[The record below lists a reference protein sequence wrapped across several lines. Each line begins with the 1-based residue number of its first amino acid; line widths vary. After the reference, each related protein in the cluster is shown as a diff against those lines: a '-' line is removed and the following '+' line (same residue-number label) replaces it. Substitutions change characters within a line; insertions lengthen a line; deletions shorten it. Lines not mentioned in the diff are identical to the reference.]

1 MKAMLVLLLHHLA
14 VAASLHLRIGSRP
27 SPLACTQAEAIAT
40 ALKKADPTIS
50 IDIVKITSRSEAG
63 AEPVAAGATMAG
75 TDFTGNIDD
84 AVLSGAVDIGVHS
97 LKDLPPL
104 HRWEAANALA
114 IGCHLPREDPW
125 DVLIG
130 ASSLAASSLPFNARV
145 GSASVRR
152 RAQLLALRPDVQVVG
167 LRGNVQA
174 RLDALEG
181 NQVGRAAALTARSR
195 PAVTISLHS
204 HPLHSPA

>member
-1 MKAMLVLLLHHLA
+1 MKAILILLLHRLA
-14 VAASLHLRIGSRP
+14 ITASLHLRIGSRP
-27 SPLACTQAEAIAT
+27 SPLACTQAEAVAT
-40 ALKKADPTIS
+40 ALRKVDPTIS
-50 IDIVKITSRSEAG
+50 IDIVKITSESEAG

-84 AVLSGAVDIGVHS
+84 AILSGAVDIGVHS

-104 HRWEAANALA
+104 HRWKAADALA
-114 IGCHLPREDPW
+114 IGLHLPREDPC

-130 ASSLAASSLPFNARV
+130 ASSLAAMPANARV

-152 RAQLLALRPDVQVVG
+152 RAQLLALRPDVKVVG

-174 RLDALEG
+174 RLEALEG
-181 NQVGRAAALTARSR
+181 HQVSNA
-195 PAVTISLHS
+195 
-204 HPLHSPA
+204 